1 MLKEERDDGGG
12 GGLKSRGGRDRREAD
27 INVKEENMGRN
38 RGVGRGPR
46 TLGEGH
52 CRYSLVSRQIRGR
65 TCLLE
70 K

>member
-1 MLKEERDDGGG
+1 MLKEKRDEGGG

-38 RGVGRGPR
+38 RGVGRGLR
-46 TLGEGH
+46 TSGEGH
-52 CRYSLVSRQIRGR
+52 CRYSMLSRRIRGR
-65 TCLLE
+65 PCLLE